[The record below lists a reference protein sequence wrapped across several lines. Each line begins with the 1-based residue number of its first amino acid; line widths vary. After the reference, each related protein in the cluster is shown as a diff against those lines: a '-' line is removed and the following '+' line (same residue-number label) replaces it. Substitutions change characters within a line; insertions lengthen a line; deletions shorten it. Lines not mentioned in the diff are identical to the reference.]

1 MRNEDNANIKAV
13 LLGEI
18 YNFTVNNFSFEIV
31 LSVNIQYKIRKC
43 VVKKCIV
50 SIRLYTTYYQI
61 NQYTYNV
68 YISFKIQMS
77 ATLITYAGI
86 QVNV

>member
-1 MRNEDNANIKAV
+1 MRNEDNANIKAA

-31 LSVNIQYKIRKC
+31 LSVKIRKC